1 MTKKRT
7 YVLLFTLVVM
17 VIAGIAIGSMLLVRQ
32 NNFTKNITLS
42 EDGIV
47 EEEIKFSLEGMYPGK
62 EAEYSIHIDKEGV
75 EDFRFSLTF
84 EASGNTDLAP
94 YVDVALEVDG
104 AVVSEGR
111 LSELLLEEALGFTLS
126 GGKDASVLTICYTMP
141 MEVGNEAQ
149 ELTADFVLK
158 IQAESAR

>member
-1 MTKKRT
+1 
-7 YVLLFTLVVM
+7 
-17 VIAGIAIGSMLLVRQ
+17 
-32 NNFTKNITLS
+32 
-42 EDGIV
+42 
-47 EEEIKFSLEGMYPGK
+47 MYPGK
-62 EAEYSIHIDKEGV
+62 EAEYSIHIDKEAV
-75 EDFRFSLTF
+75 SDFLFSLTF

-111 LSELLLEEALGFTLS
+111 LSELLLEEALGFTLF
-126 GGKDASVLTICYTMP
+126 GGKEASVLTICYTMP